1 MHVNVHTLVKCPYGR
16 ETLWGEDIQGMNS
29 KVLVCSGNERVD
41 KKEETCSLTKCYHTV
56 CKAGMEGVFDMMGQ
70 LSVQQLAVCVC
81 VILGDLTARIANP
94 NNG

>member
-1 MHVNVHTLVKCPYGR
+1 
-16 ETLWGEDIQGMNS
+16 MNS

-81 VILGDLTARIANP
+81 VILGDITARIANP
-94 NNG
+94 NNGLHLNTHSHTPHNPRMYSNS